1 MDEIE
6 GSILAGI
13 PPQALNLSLTR
24 STIRMQH
31 SSSWHID
38 KTNKVDDLV
47 ICLEGE
53 GRYLI
58 GDKDVSLLPGDAMFI
73 PSGVRFRGW
82 NPSPSPYTG
91 IAQHFS
97 LTIFNQHDLMAQMDL
112 NEKVHLSRW
121 PVLEPLVS
129 YYRNSSPAT
138 STTLTQHHLFMFLL
152 ISYIDDAFVAWRRHD
167 EGLLGTSD
175 ALALS
180 IMLAATQISA
190 DPLNAHVA
198 DTVVEAAPY
207 NPDYFQREFRK
218 RIGWTPR
225 KFQEFKRM
233 ERAMSFL
240 ESGRTVSE
248 SATEVGYQD
257 VYYFSRMF
265 KRHIGTSP
273 RGYVESVRLSRDG
286 AFPRG
291 EEDGLV
297 QYPILPAAAK
307 ANQGSSPD
315 QAADES
321 FGKKG
326 HSSTEPSV
334 I

>member
-13 PPQALNLSLTR
+13 PAQALNLSLTR

-31 SSSWHID
+31 SQSWFID
-38 KTNKVDDLV
+38 KTNKVDDLL

-58 GDKDVSLLPGDAMFI
+58 DGKEISLTPGDSLLIRRGQ
-73 PSGVRFRGW
+73 RFRGW
-82 NPSPSPYTG
+82 NPQPEPYTG

-97 LTIFNQHDLMAQMDL
+97 LTIFNQHNLVDQMDL
-112 NEKVHLSRW
+112 SGKVRLSRW
-121 PVLEPLVS
+121 KVLEPLVHF
-129 YYRNSSPAT
+129 YRQSAPAT

-152 ISYIDDAFVAWRRHD
+152 ISYIDDAFVAWRQHD
-167 EGLLGTSD
+167 ETIMGKGD

-180 IMLAATQISA
+180 VMLAATQISA
-190 DPLNAHVA
+190 DPLRAGLA
-198 DTVVEAAPY
+198 DSVVEAAPY
-207 NPDYFQREFRK
+207 NPDYFQREFRR

-225 KFQEFKRM
+225 KYQEFKRM
-233 ERAMSFL
+233 ERAMHFL
-240 ESGRTVSE
+240 ESGRSVSE
-248 SATEVGYQD
+248 SAAEVGYQD

-273 RGYVESVRLSRDG
+273 RGYVDSVRQNRDG

-291 EEDGLV
+291 EEDGQV
-297 QYPILPAAAK
+297 HYPVFRDVTPL
-307 ANQGSSPD
+307 
-315 QAADES
+315 
-321 FGKKG
+321 
-326 HSSTEPSV
+326 
-334 I
+334 